1 MKLHQEPSTVQIAT
15 LLTVIGA
22 EARNVFSTFTV
33 GDDNRDRR
41 QPVLESFSAYYQ
53 PLKNVPFE
61 RYKFYS
67 RVQEGRKSH
76 DHYRTT
82 LRQLA
87 DRCEFETMTENKI
100 LQEKLVFRIQD

>member
-1 MKLHQEPSTVQIAT
+1 MVAPPSLKLQCLPPQFT
-15 LLTVIGA
+15 LCL
-22 EARNVFSTFTV
+22 RKYMWKPLSCDD

-82 LRQLA
+82 QRQLA

-100 LQEKLVFRIQD
+100 LQEKLVFGIQD

>member
-22 EARNVFSTFTV
+22 EARNVSSTFT
-33 GDDNRDRR
+33 
-41 QPVLESFSAYYQ
+41 SAYYQ

-100 LQEKLVFRIQD
+100 LQEKLVFGIQD